1 MAHNQDETINNND
14 NNPELL
20 HSSHSSPDL
29 AGHGPLSPAQ
39 NLQLGFS
46 EMTNDSSQDDHN
58 NNNNSTCCVKQP
70 HDQAQPE
77 AKAQQEQPKATPSK
91 DKVEPK
97 DELRLK
103 PYVYKSCNAIVR
115 KHGYKH
121 GAFSFIWRRFLRV
134 LFTQS
139 LPIYLPIHC
148 LPIVLFKRKQL
159 VQTPKTVLW
168 SLLKANVKSCL
179 FLSSFQTLFIAVVC
193 LGNYCLKNDSPMTA
207 VVSGLLA
214 PLSILFENENRRKE
228 MMLYC
233 VPRVGEILQRL
244 GVESQWFNE
253 MSWDNAVL
261 VLFSLSM
268 GVLMYYYHRDSTGRT
283 IKPSI
288 RSLISLTL
296 GY

>member
-1 MAHNQDETINNND
+1 M
-14 NNPELL
+14 
-20 HSSHSSPDL
+20 
-29 AGHGPLSPAQ
+29 
-39 NLQLGFS
+39 
-46 EMTNDSSQDDHN
+46 
-58 NNNNSTCCVKQP
+58 
-70 HDQAQPE
+70 
-77 AKAQQEQPKATPSK
+77 
-91 DKVEPK
+91 
-97 DELRLK
+97 
-103 PYVYKSCNAIVR
+103 
-115 KHGYKH
+115 
-121 GAFSFIWRRFLRV
+121 
-134 LFTQS
+134 
-139 LPIYLPIHC
+139 
-148 LPIVLFKRKQL
+148 
-159 VQTPKTVLW
+159 
-168 SLLKANVKSCL
+168 
-179 FLSSFQTLFIAVVC
+179 
-193 LGNYCLKNDSPMTA
+193 
-207 VVSGLLA
+207 SGLLA